1 MYTTTLK
8 GLGYATSGVNKKVST
23 VSSEFIKI
31 FTEVDADNID
41 EKSISFSN
49 LKTAVSGF
57 TEGLTA
63 PASAIPGDRWF
74 RTNEGILYTAITGVS
89 GYIWVEL

>member
-1 MYTTTLK
+1 LK
-8 GLGYATSGVNKKVST
+8 DFDK
-23 VSSEFIKI
+23 IKDKI
-31 FTEVDADNID
+31 EASK
-41 EKSISFSN
+41 KSISFSN

-57 TEGLTA
+57 TEGFTA